1 MIDDQ
6 PRTPPASTVCRLL
19 AIGYRLFWSLFPDP
33 RSLSPCNAGV
43 PAGCRVGVLART
55 SLFPVP
61 WSLVPVFLTTN
72 HYPLI
77 TAFYPPPP
85 ASGTHPPL
93 FFNPPLPP
101 ASPFAAFLFPVPWS
115 LVPAFYPPPHTQGPT
130 PPYLFCETVK
140 LWSLPNQQL
149 AATVSQFHSFV
160 FEILVFGGDLSQIC
174 PPLRTHSLTPLA
186 PLTPLT
192 PLSATVFPTSK
203 QPAKRLLRFAFYS
216 L

>member
-6 PRTPPASTVCRLL
+6 PRTPPSSTVCRLL

-61 WSLVPVFLTTN
+61 CSLVPGPWSLVPVFLTTNHYPLPTIFLTTN

-77 TAFYPPPP
+77 TAFYPPPCLRHP
-85 ASGTHPPL
+85 PPL

-101 ASPFAAFLFPVPWS
+101 ASPFAAFLFPGPWS
-115 LVPAFYPPPHTQGPT
+115 LLFTHPPYPGTH

-140 LWSLPNQQL
+140 LWSLQNQSL
-149 AATVSQFHSFV
+149 AATVSQFHSLV
-160 FEILVFGGDLSQIC
+160 FEILVFGGDLSRDL
-174 PPLRTHSLTPLA
+174 PAAADSLA
-186 PLTPLT
+186 N
-192 PLSATVFPTSK
+192 SASS
-203 QPAKRLLRFAFYS
+203 ANAANS
-216 L
+216 ANSAE